1 LANYIED
8 KKLKEIFIGVPY
20 ITVHMNAKDRLDYNS
35 FKKGKIELPIAKK
48 MQGNINGMTMQPPMM
63 PPMGMMF
70 PPNMVFGPGHI
81 GPMGPMTRQMPPPQ
95 FN

>member
-1 LANYIED
+1 LANYAED
-8 KKLKEIFIGVPY
+8 KKIKEIFTGVPY

-35 FKKGKIELPIAKK
+35 FKKGKVESMPKK
-48 MQGNINGMTMQPPMM
+48 MQVNMSGMTMQPPMM

-70 PPNMVFGPGHI
+70 PPNMAFGPGPI
-81 GPMGPMTRQMPPPQ
+81 GPMGSMSRQMPPPQ